1 MFNIELLPK
10 KYLEFIEKKIKELN
24 LERIPKRI
32 EK

>member
-10 KYLEFIEKKIKELN
+10 KYLEFIKKIKELN
-24 LERIPKRI
+24 LERTSKRI